1 MSKICENCGNM
12 IPDGADICPGCGR
25 QQYDDALES
34 ILSEL
39 SFALDEIQSD
49 DSENTSAEA
58 PKSDAIP
65 DLNLDDD
72 LDLDLNLGDDL
83 DLNLNLDTVSKAS
96 AQETKAPVSQKPVDP
111 AIAAI
116 GAKTQ
121 ENMGGKPAAIKTSVS
136 SVGAKK
142 SSGKK
147 KGKSSNSGSSAIAII
162 VGILIALLLV
172 AGAAFFMLYRM
183 GFFDLMNGEQLLA
196 SSSGQSQSVSTVE
209 SIQEPV
215 ETEPAVVEEASA
227 EEEKEPVEEEPQIMV
242 PELSMEETDE
252 PEIQVDK
259 FNLTGADDMTF
270 TARGETAQIVY
281 VIAPEDA
288 EPDIEWVSSDDTIAT
303 VSASGVITARRGG
316 NCTIT
321 GTCGDKEVSVE
332 VRCTFTVPTTV
343 LDMNYSDITMD
354 HEGQEV
360 QLKIDYELT
369 AAQTKATVWESSDPQ
384 VASVNDEGL
393 VTAVGNGTVVVTA
406 SIGDYTAS
414 CIVRC
419 VGVAGNEGVNPE
431 NSEYVIN
438 YEDVT
443 LSRKGEY
450 FQLSMKSILGNEL
463 PEYTWKSTDT
473 SVATV
478 DSKGV
483 VTAVANGTCK
493 ITTTVGKDNF
503 ECIVRVHISG

>member
-25 QQYDDALES
+25 QQYDDALED

-39 SFALDEIQSD
+39 SFALDEIQSNEQEDSSEETAKFD
-49 DSENTSAEA
+49 DV
-58 PKSDAIP
+58 PK
-65 DLNLDDD
+65 LNLDDD
-72 LDLDLNLGDDL
+72 LDLGDDLNLDL
-83 DLNLNLDTVSKAS
+83 DAVPKAS
-96 AQETKAPVSQKPVDP
+96 VQEHTATASQKPVDP
-111 AIAAI
+111 VIASI

-121 ENMGGKPAAIKTSVS
+121 ENMGAKPAAIKTSVS
-136 SVGAKK
+136 STGAKK

-147 KGKSSNSGSSAIAII
+147 KGKSSNSGSSALAII

-227 EEEKEPVEEEPQIMV
+227 EEEEEPVEEEPEILV
-242 PELSMEETDE
+242 PELSMEE
-252 PEIQVDK
+252 PEEDKKVVQVDK

-281 VIAPEDA
+281 VISPEDA

-369 AAQTKATVWESSDPQ
+369 AAQTKATVWESSDPE
-384 VASVNDEGL
+384 VASVDDDGL

-419 VGVAGNEGVNPE
+419 VGVAGNEGVNSE

-450 FQLSMKSILGNEL
+450 FQLSMKSILGNDL
-463 PEYTWKSTDT
+463 PEYTWKSSDS

>member
-25 QQYDDALES
+25 QQYDNGLES
-34 ILSEL
+34 LLSEL
-39 SFALDEIQSD
+39 SFALDEIQTQ
-49 DSENTSAEA
+49 EPEEKSAEPVA
-58 PKSDAIP
+58 DEVVQSPVQNETDSDEVAEPEQQESKKS
-65 DLNLDDD
+65 
-72 LDLDLNLGDDL
+72 
-83 DLNLNLDTVSKAS
+83 T
-96 AQETKAPVSQKPVDP
+96 DP
-111 AIAAI
+111 AIASI
-116 GAKTQ
+116 GEQTQ
-121 ENMGGKPAAIKTSVS
+121 ETMGRKPAGNSPKA
-136 SVGAKK
+136 
-142 SSGKK
+142 SGKK
-147 KGKSSNSGSSAIAII
+147 KRKNGNSGSTALAII

-183 GFFDLMNGEQLLA
+183 GFFDLMSGDALLEN
-196 SSSGQSQSVSTVE
+196 SSAQNQVVSTLEPSEVPVVE
-209 SIQEPV
+209 APVAEPV
-215 ETEPAVVEEASA
+215 EEEPSVIEEEPVEEEVQVQIPEIDEEET
-227 EEEKEPVEEEPQIMV
+227 EEEKEPV
-242 PELSMEETDE
+242 
-252 PEIQVDK
+252 QVDK

-270 TARGETAQIVY
+270 TSRGETAQIVY
-281 VIAPEDA
+281 VISPESA
-288 EPDIEWVSSDDTIAT
+288 EPDIEWESSDETIAT

-316 NCTIT
+316 DCTIT
-321 GTCGDKEVSVE
+321 GTCGDKEVTVA
-332 VRCTFTVPTTV
+332 VRCSFTVPTTV

-360 QLKIDYELT
+360 QMKIDYELT
-369 AAQTKATVWESSDPQ
+369 EKQIAATVWESSDSN
-384 VASVNDEGL
+384 VATVSEDGL
-393 VTAVGNGTVVVTA
+393 VTAVGNGTVVITA

-419 VGVAGNEGVNPE
+419 VNVEGNRGVNSE

-450 FQLSMKSILGNEL
+450 FQLSMKSILGSDL
-463 PEYTWKSTDT
+463 PDYTWKSSDS

-483 VTAVANGTCK
+483 VTAVADGTCK
-493 ITTTVGKDNF
+493 ITTTVGEDDF